1 MLRKFLQI
9 RGRISE
15 AVALGDIAR
24 AKGMAQIA
32 QETGLGRES
41 LYKALSPEGNPEF
54 ATVLKVVRALGLRLR
69 ATTSH
74 ARFCLVSLY
83 PVVAMGLSRGQ
94 WSVVGRQMRMS
105 GVLTR
110 IDSKGGMR
118 FAFPLRPS
126 KLPTVVVNTREQ

>member
-9 RGRISE
+9 KGIVSE
-15 AVALGDIAR
+15 AAALGDIAR

-41 LYKALSPEGNPEF
+41 LYKALSPEDNPEF

-83 PVVAMGLSRGQ
+83 PVAARGLPRGQ
-94 WSVVGRQMRMS
+94 RSVVGRQMRMS
-105 GVLTR
+105 GVLT
-110 IDSKGGMR
+110 
-118 FAFPLRPS
+118 
-126 KLPTVVVNTREQ
+126 